1 MNVQNKET
9 DARILIDDQL
19 RAAGWN
25 PADKSQVLT
34 EVKVAGGHFVA
45 EPGAQPTF
53 FSTLDDDA
61 IPTGRA
67 DYVLLDQ
74 RGRPLAIIEAKKQ
87 AIQPYTAKQQALPY
101 AKRIGAPFIFLTNG
115 ELIYFWD
122 YQNDDARIVNSFFS
136 RRDLERLVHMRAER
150 KPLATVPIP
159 DTYLRQGEMR
169 SLRPYQKEAMQA
181 LDRLP

>member
-1 MNVQNKET
+1 MSSQNKEA

-19 RAAGWN
+19 RIAGWN

-34 EVKVAGGHFVA
+34 EVAVSGDNVVLQASVQESGSKID
-45 EPGAQPTF
+45 
-53 FSTLDDDA
+53 SDA
-61 IPTGRA
+61 SPARRA
-67 DYVLLDQ
+67 DYVMLDQ
-74 RGRPLAIIEAKKQ
+74 RGRPLAIIEAKKH

-101 AKRIGAPFIFLTNG
+101 AKQIGAPFIFLTNG

-150 KPLATVPIP
+150 QPLATVCVGCF
-159 DTYLRQGEMR
+159 T
-169 SLRPYQKEAMQA
+169 A
-181 LDRLP
+181 